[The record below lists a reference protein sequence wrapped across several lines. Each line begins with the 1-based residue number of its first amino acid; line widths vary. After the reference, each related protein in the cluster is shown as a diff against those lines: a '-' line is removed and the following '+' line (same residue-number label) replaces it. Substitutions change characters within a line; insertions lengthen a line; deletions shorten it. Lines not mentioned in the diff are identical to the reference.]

1 MNRKTILIPLTLIVT
16 LILSACAG
24 ALPPAPA
31 PAAAEVS
38 VAEVSSVEVAAP
50 TGDPATYSIDTV
62 ASELLWTGSNIVGSE
77 QTGTIDIS
85 NGSLDFVG
93 TTLTGGSVTIDMT
106 TMSSINLPA
115 NKAPELIGH
124 LSNEDF
130 FEVAAYPSSV
140 LVFRSAEA
148 TAVENQYLVTADLT
162 IKDVTDE
169 LTFLADVSV
178 SDGALTATADIEF
191 DRTQWG
197 VIYGSGS
204 FFDGLGDRVINDE
217 VTMTVTLVANQS

>member
-1 MNRKTILIPLTLIVT
+1 MNRKTILIPLTLFVT

-31 PAAAEVS
+31 PAAAEIS
-38 VAEVSSVEVAAP
+38 PAEVAAP
-50 TGDPATYSIDTV
+50 DGDPATFSIDAG

-130 FEVAAYPSSV
+130 FEVTAYPSSV

-148 TAVENQYLVTADLT
+148 TDVAGEYLVTADLT
-162 IKDVTDE
+162 IRDVTDE
-169 LTFLADVSV
+169 LTFIADVSV
-178 SDGALTATADIEF
+178 SDGTLTATADIEF

-217 VTMTVTLVANQS
+217 VSMSVTLVASQG